1 MAMAYQD
8 VQATSVGEL
17 SREADRRDFSAGNL
31 AIAKLR
37 ARRTGDWVRR
47 ALKLLEEAA
56 RQLQRSD
63 EAAHGAVVQATS
75 LLRKQI
81 DPEARQEL
89 PEGTGRL
96 LAWQARKVLDYIDGH
111 IAGPVLV
118 ADLCA
123 LISRSEAHFS
133 RAFRHTF
140 GESPH
145 AFVIR
150 RRLELAA
157 RYMLQTDAS
166 LGDIACR
173 CGFTDQAHLC
183 KLFRQ
188 STGQTPG
195 AWRRAHSTLEEADR
209 LGAGNSLSPGAGRE
223 LHEDALGMRLHRL
236 GRDAE

>member
-8 VQATSVGEL
+8 TQASPVVEL
-17 SREADRRDFSAGNL
+17 AAAADRRDFSGGNL
-31 AIAKLR
+31 GIARLS
-37 ARRTGDWVRR
+37 ARRTGDWVHR
-47 ALKLLEEAA
+47 ALKLLDEAA
-56 RQLQRSD
+56 RQLQRGD
-63 EAAHGAVVQATS
+63 VAAHGAVLQATS

>member
-1 MAMAYQD
+1 MAYQD
-8 VQATSVGEL
+8 FQATPVVEL
-17 SREADRRDFSAGNL
+17 PREAERRDFSAGNPAFARL
-31 AIAKLR
+31 S

-47 ALKLLEEAA
+47 ALQLLDEAA
-56 RQLQRSD
+56 SQLQRSD

-81 DPEARQEL
+81 DPETTQDRRG
-89 PEGTGRL
+89 GTGRL
-96 LAWQARKVLDYIDGH
+96 LAWQARKVLDYIDSH
-111 IAGPVLV
+111 IEGPVLV

-123 LISRSEAHFS
+123 LIRRSEAHFS

-145 AFVIR
+145 AFLIR

-157 RYMLQTDAS
+157 RYMLQTTAS

-183 KLFRQ
+183 KQFRQ

-195 AWRRAHSTLEEADR
+195 AWRRTHSALEEADR
-209 LGAGNSLSPGAGRE
+209 LGAGNGLSPGAGRE

>member
-1 MAMAYQD
+1 MAYQD
-8 VQATSVGEL
+8 FQATPVVEL
-17 SREADRRDFSAGNL
+17 PREAGGRDFSAGNL
-31 AIAKLR
+31 AIARLS
-37 ARRTGDWVRR
+37 ARRKGDWVRR
-47 ALKLLEEAA
+47 ALKLLDEAA
-56 RQLQRSD
+56 RRLQRSD
-63 EAAHGAVVQATS
+63 AAAHDAVLQATS

-81 DPEARQEL
+81 DPETTPDR
-89 PEGTGRL
+89 PDGTGRL
-96 LAWQARKVLDYIDGH
+96 LAWQSRKVLDYIERH
-111 IAGPVLV
+111 IGGPVLV

-133 RAFRHTF
+133 RSFRHTF

-183 KLFRQ
+183 KQFRQ

-223 LHEDALGMRLHRL
+223 LHEDTLGMRLHRL